1 MLHILTPGNNMR
13 KAVIYLELSFLR
25 KRYLTAF
32 VIYLFMPDDDPQGSK
47 HVAFYKG
54 KYFYNTG
61 WVFTKNSLH
70 YFIVSRPDDGSY
82 LSKTN

>member
-1 MLHILTPGNNMR
+1 MLYILSPGNNMR
-13 KAVIYLELSFLR
+13 KAVKYLELSFLR

-32 VIYLFMPDDDPQGSK
+32 VIYLLMHDDDPQGSK

-61 WVFTKNSLH
+61 RVL
-70 YFIVSRPDDGSY
+70 
-82 LSKTN
+82 LKTLFVI